1 MAGVSR
7 LQYSTEARLVRVM
20 CSGRVDLEFV
30 LRAFSN
36 GMDGVFIGG
45 CRLNECNYITHGNY
59 HALNMVLLC
68 RKIMEHI
75 GLNPERLRI
84 EFMSSAEGILF
95 AEVMSE
101 FGNKVKE
108 LGPLGKVEGIDQN
121 ELKSKL
127 AEITKL
133 VPYIKLVKNEKLASR
148 LENPEEYDKLFTKD
162 EIDKLFS
169 EVISYYIDPEKCQA
183 CMTCAK
189 RCPVEA
195 IISAKNQIHVIDQEK
210 CIKCGTCFE
219 VCPPKFGAVTDTP
232 DAAVQVS
239 DPGDNPDEVASWA
252 SRPIGIQAQVDDAP
266 DALVITIPP
275 MRFVHVLRTR
285 KNMTNFSPK
294 TK

>member
-7 LQYSTEARLVRVM
+7 LQYTTEMRLIRVM
-20 CSGRVDLEFV
+20 CSGRVDLAFV

-59 HALNMVLLC
+59 DALTMALLC
-68 RKIMEHI
+68 KRIMEHI
-75 GLNPERLRI
+75 GLNPERLKI
-84 EFMSSAEGILF
+84 DFMSSAEGVVF
-95 AEVMSE
+95 AEVMSK
-101 FGNKVKE
+101 FGDKVTK
-108 LGPLGKVEGIDQN
+108 LGPLGKAEGIDQN

-127 AEITKL
+127 AEITRL

-148 LENPEEYDKLFTKD
+148 LKNPEEYDTFFTKD

-195 IISAKNQIHVIDQEK
+195 ITGGKNLIHMIDQEK
-210 CIKCGTCFE
+210 CIKCGSCFE
-219 VCPPKFGAVTDTP
+219 ACPPKFGAVTKISGEP
-232 DAAVQVS
+232 V
-239 DPGDNPDEVASWA
+239 PP
-252 SRPIGIQAQVDDAP
+252 PIP
-266 DALVITIPP
+266 EEKRTI
-275 MRFVHVLRTR
+275 VR
-285 KNMTNFSPK
+285 KSK
-294 TK
+294 EK

>member
-1 MAGVSR
+1 
-7 LQYSTEARLVRVM
+7 M

-36 GMDGVFIGG
+36 GTDGVFIGG

-68 RKIMEHI
+68 RKLMEHI

-84 EFMSSAEGILF
+84 EFMSSAEGVAF

-101 FGNKVKE
+101 FGNEVKK
-108 LGPLGKVEGIDQN
+108 LGPLGKAEGIEQN

-127 AEITKL
+127 AEMTKL
-133 VPYIKLVKNEKLASR
+133 VPYIKVVKQEKLASR
-148 LENPEEYDKLFTKD
+148 LKNPEEYDTLFTKD
-162 EIDKLFS
+162 EIDRLFR

-195 IISAKNQIHVIDQEK
+195 IISAKNQVHVIDQEK

-219 VCPPKFGAVTDTP
+219 VCPPKFGAVTKISGKPVPPPLPEDK
-232 DAAVQVS
+232 
-239 DPGDNPDEVASWA
+239 
-252 SRPIGIQAQVDDAP
+252 R
-266 DALVITIPP
+266 TI
-275 MRFVHVLRTR
+275 VR
-285 KNMTNFSPK
+285 KGKEKKEN
-294 TK
+294 

>member
-1 MAGVSR
+1 
-7 LQYSTEARLVRVM
+7 M

-75 GLNPERLRI
+75 GLNPERLKI
-84 EFMSSAEGILF
+84 EFMTSGEGILF

-101 FGNKVKE
+101 FGNEVNK
-108 LGPLGKVEGIDQN
+108 LGPLGKAEGIDQK
-121 ELKSKL
+121 ELRSKL
-127 AEITKL
+127 AEIRKL
-133 VPYIKLVKNEKLASR
+133 VPYIKLVKNQKLASR
-148 LENPEEYDKLFTKD
+148 LENPDEYDKLFSKD
-162 EIDKLFS
+162 EIDRLFS

-189 RCPVEA
+189 RCPAEA
-195 IISAKNQIHVIDQEK
+195 ILSAKNQVHVIDQEK

-219 VCPPKFGAVTDTP
+219 VCPPKFRAVTKISGGPVPPPIPEEKRTIVRKSKEK
-232 DAAVQVS
+232 AER
-239 DPGDNPDEVASWA
+239 DE
-252 SRPIGIQAQVDDAP
+252 G
-266 DALVITIPP
+266 
-275 MRFVHVLRTR
+275 
-285 KNMTNFSPK
+285 
-294 TK
+294 

>member
-7 LQYSTEARLVRVM
+7 LQYTTETRLIRVM

-59 HALNMVLLC
+59 HALTMVLLC
-68 RKIMEHI
+68 RRIMEHI
-75 GLNPERLRI
+75 GLNPNRLRI
-84 EFMSSAEGILF
+84 EFMSSAEGNLF
-95 AEVMSE
+95 AEVMGE
-101 FGNKVKE
+101 FGNEVNK
-108 LGPLGKVEGIDQN
+108 LGPLGKAEGIDQN

-162 EIDKLFS
+162 EIEKLFS

-183 CMTCAK
+183 CMACAK

-195 IISAKNQIHVIDQEK
+195 IVGGKNLIHVVDQER

-219 VCPPKFGAVTDTP
+219 VCPPKFRAVTKISGEP
-232 DAAVQVS
+232 V
-239 DPGDNPDEVASWA
+239 PPPLPEEK
-252 SRPIGIQAQVDDAP
+252 R
-266 DALVITIPP
+266 TI
-275 MRFVHVLRTR
+275 VR
-285 KNMTNFSPK
+285 KSK
-294 TK
+294 EK